1 MPDQNT
7 RRIIQYR
14 MAMSIAKEMLDR
26 GIISKEQYGIIDT
39 IMLEKYGVSSCTIF
53 RWF

>member
-1 MPDQNT
+1 MMPDQNT

-14 MAMSIAKEMLDR
+14 MAMSIAMEMLDR
-26 GIISKEQYGIIDT
+26 GIISEEQYGIIDT

-53 RWF
+53 R